1 MARGLENRA
10 HGLSIESALG
20 DPRLQPASGR
30 LGLLCRPMGTLL
42 GEHLV
47 DVGGGED
54 AGGERDGRI
63 RDLAQRLL
71 PTLGGHQLQAY
82 PLAACTAASGSV
94 T

>member
-1 MARGLENRA
+1 
-10 HGLSIESALG
+10 
-20 DPRLQPASGR
+20 
-30 LGLLCRPMGTLL
+30 MGTLL

-47 DVGGGED
+47 DVVGGED